1 MSITPLP
8 RVASSSR
15 RALSLTRPTA
25 ASTSPMGPA
34 ASTPT
39 SSRTRRRRRRHL
51 RGWSRSPQPLQGQ
64 WKASIEARTP
74 IRLRNCWACRRTI
87 SSFRSRPQASGQ
99 RQVFGSRTRRRPWNR
114 YDRSPVRM
122 RLLVRAA
129 PFRRRVGSWRQL
141 MSPRLHRTDHPA
153 KLRVNNR
160 PAASTTNGLGTHA
173 PRALMMA
180 VSVRVAVTTARPRYP
195 HRYHRYPH
203 RYHLRPRCHPPRHL
217 LLLHRRPPRGR
228 SPWASVTAGT
238 LAATSRGAPLR
249 AASTRC
255 RSADRPRRRPPI
267 VRASP
272 MLRSTRCPV
281 IAHSTGARQPAPA
294 AACCRSGQL
303 SPRRARERPP
313 PPDT

>member
-1 MSITPLP
+1 M
-8 RVASSSR
+8 
-15 RALSLTRPTA
+15 LTRPIA

-39 SSRTRRRRRRHL
+39 SSRTRRRHRRRQRRL
-51 RGWSRSPQPLQGQ
+51 LGWSRSPSPLQRP
-64 WKASIEARTP
+64 WKASIKTRTS
-74 IRLRNCWACRRTI
+74 IRLRNCWACRSPI
-87 SSFRSRPQASGQ
+87 SRFRSRPQASGQ
-99 RQVFGSRTRRRPWNR
+99 RHVFASRTRRRPWPR

-141 MSPRLHRTDHPA
+141 MSPRLLRTNHRHPA
-153 KLRVNNR
+153 TLRVGHR
-160 PAASTTNGLGTHA
+160 PAISSAHRRHA

-180 VSVRVAVTTARPRYP
+180 VTARVAVTTACPHYL

-203 RYHLRPRCHPPRHL
+203 RYRRHPRCHRTRHH
-217 LLLHRRPPRGR
+217 LLLHRRSPRGR
-228 SPWASVTAGT
+228 SPWASVTAVMP
-238 LAATSRGAPLR
+238 AARIRGPILG
-249 AASTRC
+249 AASIRC
-255 RSADRPRRRPPI
+255 RNADRPRRRPPI

-294 AACCRSGQL
+294 AACCTSGQL

>member
-99 RQVFGSRTRRRPWNR
+99 RHVFASRTRRRPWPR

-153 KLRVNNR
+153 TLRVNNR
-160 PAASTTNGLGTHA
+160 PAASTTNSVGTHA

-238 LAATSRGAPLR
+238 LAARIRGTILG
-249 AASTRC
+249 AASIRC

-294 AACCRSGQL
+294 AACCTSGQL